1 MKTAE
6 SFLGEN
12 RRYEKLVKSR
22 NTNEIINYWAKGDQ
36 QLVENMHKFLL
47 IQQKE
52 FTLFEFM
59 NDLETTGIIRNT
71 RLLNY
76 LANTQI
82 IDKLLISKNIYYSI
96 NSVKLQESEAKSVS

>member
-1 MKTAE
+1 MKQAK

-12 RRYEKLVKSR
+12 RKYEKLVKAR
-22 NTNEIINYWAKGDQ
+22 NTTEVINYWARGDK
-36 QLVENMHKFLL
+36 QLVESLHKFLL

-59 NDLETTGIIRNT
+59 NDLKTTGIIRNA

-76 LANTQI
+76 LTNTQI

-96 NSVKLQESEAKSVS
+96 NSVKL